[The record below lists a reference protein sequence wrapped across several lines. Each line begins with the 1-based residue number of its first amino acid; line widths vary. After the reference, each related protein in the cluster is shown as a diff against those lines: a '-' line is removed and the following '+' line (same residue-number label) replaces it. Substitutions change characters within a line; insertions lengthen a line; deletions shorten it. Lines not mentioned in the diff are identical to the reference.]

1 MYRLLLDLFS
11 AFVVVLGYF
20 GIIIDVSIGVDILD
34 IVYC

>member
-11 AFVVVLGYF
+11 AFVVVFF